1 MATESV
7 PPATD
12 HHTTERVAKAAH
24 EAVDHF
30 ASRGARAEER
40 LRRKGDYYSE
50 QSRQALDRMTA
61 YIHEHPYTA
70 LGWAAAGGFLI
81 GRLLRSR

>member
-1 MATESV
+1 MATESI
-7 PPATD
+7 PPAAD
-12 HHTTERVAKAAH
+12 HHTTDRFAKAAH

-30 ASRGARAEER
+30 ASHGARAEER
-40 LRRKGDYYSE
+40 LRRTGDHYGE
-50 QSRQALDRMTA
+50 QSRQTLDRVTA

>member
-7 PPATD
+7 PHAAN
-12 HHTTERVAKAAH
+12 HHTTDRIANAAH
-24 EAVDHF
+24 DAVDQAAIH
-30 ASRGARAEER
+30 GARAEER
-40 LRRKGDYYSE
+40 LRRAGDRYSD